1 MSMRMGNGFR
11 PYGFCAGELVMIE
24 DENEIFIVIQE
35 YFDDIVLAPR
45 LRVITA
51 TGKIGTYPLA
61 WFKEVDEDATKEQ

>member
-1 MSMRMGNGFR
+1 
-11 PYGFCAGELVMIE
+11 MIE